1 MTHDELLELI
11 AANEE
16 FYDDGTNRTPSWT
29 ALRAVVEI
37 IQGHEELDG
46 VIANPEFD
54 QGLRSLCRVLHQAI
68 EKELL

>member
-16 FYDDGTNRTPSWT
+16 FYGDGTNRTPSWT
-29 ALRAVVEI
+29 ALRAVVELHK
-37 IQGHEELDG
+37 HETESPKCNVCKEG
-46 VIANPEFD
+46 YPCPTIE
-54 QGLRSLCRVLHQAI
+54 AI